1 MALELKTGYLHYQRY
16 LSQIK
21 EIYKKREDI
30 KVYSGLILSLLT
42 ISFFGFFAI
51 KPTLSTIASLV
62 KEIKDK
68 REVNQKLQE
77 KINALTLA
85 QGELLQVSDDLYLLD
100 EALTPKPN
108 LALFINQLEVLAKK
122 NNLKINSLSFS
133 SVIFY
138 EQKKETLKSKEGA
151 QEEEIIGEI
160 NPKEKP
166 QEKEKKSPETKQDYR
181 ENNFSFQSSGT
192 LADLKKLLENLE
204 NFRRIVKTEKV
215 SLTQEKDQNW
225 TLALNGKIFY
235 QKQ

>member
-85 QGELLQVSDDLYLLD
+85 QGELLQVS